1 MDISNKP
8 METLQQWQEWY
19 RANRKVA
26 SLDEPLVS
34 KESRENLHDTV
45 NAVDALPDW
54 RTHYKELISD
64 METNNDVFKQK
75 ATEYFMD
82 TIAEFTN
89 EMTGTELF
97 ECFRAA
103 AVKIFEVQKEELD
116 STQQLID
123 LLMGKNDDKN
133 YV

>member
-64 METNNDVFKQK
+64 METNNDIFKQK
-75 ATEYFMD
+75 ATEYFNVGPEQHCA
-82 TIAEFTN
+82 TFHHGKCGVCGTTNIAV
-89 EMTGTELF
+89 TEPRDYGYL
-97 ECFRAA
+97 RTT
-103 AVKIFEVQKEELD
+103 
-116 STQQLID
+116 S
-123 LLMGKNDDKN
+123 
-133 YV
+133 